1 MASDNIST
9 AWNKVTQRNMGSVL
23 WSLVPNCVHY
33 FHNFD
38 NVVNG
43 IKHKIVEMAL
53 EVGFEEAGRSIV
65 QKVLSFTFQKTKNIK
80 G

>member
-1 MASDNIST
+1 MASDIST
-9 AWNKVTQRNMGSVL
+9 ACNKATQRDMGSEW

-43 IKHKIVEMAL
+43 IQHKIVEMAL
-53 EVGFEEAGRSIV
+53 EVGFEEAGQSVGRE
-65 QKVLSFTFQKTKNIK
+65 VLASHSGKLTN
-80 G
+80 

>member
-9 AWNKVTQRNMGSVL
+9 AWSKATQRNMGSEW

-38 NVVNG
+38 NFVNG

-53 EVGFEEAGRSIV
+53 EVGFEETGQSAG
-65 QKVLSFTFQKTKNIK
+65 QEVLASHSGKLTN
-80 G
+80 